1 MKYKINSRK
10 KINLMSIFW
19 NVIILIFTIFSLF
32 PIVWM
37 FMISLKNKNQLF
49 STTFIFNPT
58 IENYVSVLL
67 YSSYLRYFLNSLI
80 VSTAAVLVS
89 FIAGIPIAYA
99 LARFKFKGKEG
110 IAFDILSLK
119 FAPEILVVIPL
130 FIIFQRIDLYD
141 TYFGLIW
148 VYQLICLP
156 LVVWV
161 MRGYFEDIP
170 IEIEEAA
177 KVDGCSTIQTFF
189 VVALPLVKTGMVAA
203 GLLSFIFCWNA
214 FTFPLLLAGF
224 RLQTVTTTITRYVSA
239 NTLEYG
245 KMAAAATISAL
256 PAIFFALLIQ
266 KHLVRGLSFGAVKGQ
281 G

>member
-1 MKYKINSRK
+1 M
-10 KINLMSIFW
+10 LFW
-19 NVIILIFTIFSLF
+19 NSIVLIIAFFFMF

-37 FMISLKNKNQLF
+37 IIISLKNNTQLF

-58 IENYVSVLL
+58 IENYSSVLL
-67 YSSYLRYFLNSLI
+67 NSYYPQYFLNSLF
-80 VSTAAVLVS
+80 VSIGAVLVALV
-89 FIAGIPIAYA
+89 AGIPIAYA
-99 LARFKFKGKEG
+99 LARFKFKAKEG

-130 FIIFQRIDLYD
+130 FIIFQKYGLYD

-148 VYQLICLP
+148 VYQFICLP
-156 LVVWV
+156 LIVWV
-161 MRGYFEDIP
+161 MRGYFGDIP
-170 IEIEEAA
+170 IEIEESA
-177 KVDGCSTIQTFF
+177 KVDGCSTVQAFF
-189 VVALPLVKTGMVAA
+189 VIALPLVKTGISAA
-203 GLLSFIFCWNA
+203 SLLAFIFCWNA

-224 RLQTVTTTITRYVSA
+224 RIQTVTTTITRYVSA

-256 PAIFFALLIQ
+256 PAVFFALLIQ